1 MLGTESCQ
9 PVLWPEAE
17 PVVFVVLPN
26 RRFRRSDEV
35 SGLCVFGA
43 LEQRVSVSRIEV
55 LLSGGRWQQSP
66 PGECDGAGIEWAVN
80 EVEESPKAG
89 HQCSRV
95 FAADIT
101 LDQ

>member
-1 MLGTESCQ
+1 MRGTESCQ

-26 RRFRRSDEV
+26 RKFRRSDEV
-35 SGLCVFGA
+35 SGLCVFVA
-43 LEQRVSVSRIEV
+43 SEQRVFAYRIED

-80 EVEESPKAG
+80 EVEESAEAG
-89 HQCSRV
+89 HECG
-95 FAADIT
+95 
-101 LDQ
+101 